1 MVQLKLLLFS
11 KRHRFVLDPLL
22 LILALV
28 QKYYKTPPSP
38 EKKGLYVNFNKK
50 KHKGNKMKNYTVF
63 NFPGKK
69 LLSTCSKFQLQ
80 NSHVLLKLNKF
91 QDHWRMKIKNFNRKI
106 NKYIFPNS
114 VGALQKVEGYLAEKY
129 YKKIIPISFIFM
141 VKSPPRSK
149 ILESKYLFIIDPPK
163 KQKKNELNAFDT
175 LKTPERCQLV
185 SLRCLYR
192 TLW

>member
-1 MVQLKLLLFS
+1 MEFTNKLHSDVEKYVFGLTTQYIFLRYIQFTSKKTNKQISHFHMVQLKLLLFS

-50 KHKGNKMKNYTVF
+50 KHEENKMKNYTVF

-69 LLSTCSKFQLQ
+69 LLSTCSKFQSQ

-114 VGALQKVEGYLAEKY
+114 VGALEKVEGCLSEKNYKQINCGKLYLY
-129 YKKIIPISFIFM
+129 G
-141 VKSPPRSK
+141 
-149 ILESKYLFIIDPPK
+149 
-163 KQKKNELNAFDT
+163 
-175 LKTPERCQLV
+175 
-185 SLRCLYR
+185 
-192 TLW
+192 